1 MIYKKFLSRVALVLF
16 VLVLIALVL
25 NQLGVFK
32 ADIKS
37 YPAQIKMLKNEYS
50 MDAYLFRNEYILA
63 ADQGG
68 DVTFLIEDGE
78 RVPKGTVVATVTP
91 RATERT
97 FTPFSLKPEWVID
110 IETIRSEYKKVQ
122 DQLSFFIKENKL
134 SDAEET
140 EKQLGYLAEVRNA
153 FERFNGLAINEP
165 VIHAVLDGSGKVQIT
180 APHSGIV
187 AYSSAYDDPL
197 FHPNNIALLNYTNY
211 TKTEQSQIM
220 RTVLPEQP
228 FIRIIDNRE
237 SYLVVFCD
245 EKTMK
250 QFSFGRRVD
259 VFINGEE
266 IRPYVSMIF
275 KAGEQYGI
283 CLTVLEVFKNDYN
296 DRTTTITVT
305 PQKLE
310 GLAIKTTSLI
320 EQDKTLGVYVLKKG
334 YRKEFMPVKVL
345 GTFGEEAII
354 ASDYFTTTDTN
365 GLQTRIDTVDLYDEI
380 VEDPQ

>member
-16 VLVLIALVL
+16 VLVLIAVVL
-25 NQLGVFK
+25 NQIGVFK

-37 YPAQIKMLKNEYS
+37 YPAQVKVLKNEYS

-63 ADQGG
+63 ADQAG
-68 DVTFLIEDGE
+68 DVSYLIEDGQ
-78 RVPKGTVVATVTP
+78 RVPKGTLVATVAP
-91 RATERT
+91 RSSEKSYS
-97 FTPFSLKPEWVID
+97 PFVLKPEWVID
-110 IETIRSEYKKVQ
+110 IEAVQTEYQKVQ

-134 SDAEET
+134 SDVEEAER
-140 EKQLGYLAEVRNA
+140 QLGYLAEVRNA
-153 FERFNGLAINEP
+153 YERMNGLTKNEP
-165 VIHAVLDGSGKVQIT
+165 VINAIQDGSGKVQII

-197 FHPNNIALLNYTNY
+197 FHPDNIPLLHYENYP
-211 TKTEQSQIM
+211 KPEQSQIL

-228 FIRIIDNRE
+228 FLRIIDNRE
-237 SYLVVFCD
+237 SYLVIFCD

-250 QFSFGRRVD
+250 QFTFGRRVD
-259 VFINGEE
+259 VMINGQD

-275 KAGEQYGI
+275 KAGDRFGI
-283 CLTVLEVFKNDYN
+283 RLTVLEEFKNDYN
-296 DRTTTITVT
+296 DRISTITVT

-310 GLAIKTTSLI
+310 GLAVKISSLI
-320 EQDKTLGVYVLKKG
+320 EQDKTLGVYILKKG
-334 YRKEFMPVKVL
+334 YRQEFMPVKVL
-345 GTFGEEAII
+345 GTFAEEVVI